1 MLPVDC
7 PQLVRFSTHSHY
19 RTIQQDP
26 CIPYYLQISSPLGCM
41 LSTTPSSGS
50 GCVAPLYIYCP
61 SAPVPFSSYSVYQR
75 ETVLSYFQLFIR
87 TFQPSSPLHFVI
99 LHIEIPSSHINTLY
113 TMGSLGDLDI
123 DASPVQRSK
132 EENQER

>member
-61 SAPVPFSSYSVYQR
+61 SAPVPFS
-75 ETVLSYFQLFIR
+75 YFQLFIR